1 MSNKV
6 VSGLW
11 WEEGVTSLPRLYPFL
26 KQIPSCRLRMDSST
40 ARHVT
45 TLFRGCRVKGL
56 LWVTGSLRQGF
67 NSPVKG
73 HTQEAS
79 APTPELGGPCCLHTG
94 LGAGAVPSLALRQPS
109 LNPSPGLSPGEC
121 GQAAKLAL
129 LTSRAVM
136 GHTWP
141 AYTGPR
147 TLLSRYHLD
156 VGGWA
161 SLDSDYE
168 DKPVPESYMTTSTL
182 TPL

>member
-1 MSNKV
+1 MSQPYSEGAELKV
-6 VSGLW
+6 FSG
-11 WEEGVTSLPRLYPFL
+11 SR
-26 KQIPSCRLRMDSST
+26 
-40 ARHVT
+40 
-45 TLFRGCRVKGL
+45 
-56 LWVTGSLRQGF
+56 
-67 NSPVKG
+67 
-73 HTQEAS
+73 EAS
-79 APTPELGGPCCLHTG
+79 GRALTLRSKATPRKPQLQPPNLAGPAVSTPCCLHTG